1 MLTKCAGLAVCTD
14 MADDIEE
21 FYGKGD
27 KGKRNNLLKLS
38 KS

>member
-1 MLTKCAGLAVCTD
+1 MLIKYARLAVCTD
-14 MADDIEE
+14 MADSIEE

-27 KGKRNNLLKLS
+27 KGKRNNLVKLS

>member
-14 MADDIEE
+14 MGDDIKE

-27 KGKRNNLLKLS
+27 KGEGNNWLKLS